1 MTKTRSGR
9 SAPAR
14 RARVGSENLMR
25 VRIPGGF
32 ETRLRGARVG
42 SDAQGFEPARD
53 SNPHQTPRGALRA
66 GPLRPDLV
74 FVITFRKIVPRT

>member
-1 MTKTRSGR
+1 MGTNFQKVVTKTRSGR

-32 ETRLRGARVG
+32 ESRLRGARVG

-53 SNPHQTPRGALRA
+53 SNPHQTPRGPYAPARSD
-66 GPLRPDLV
+66 R
-74 FVITFRKIVPRT
+74 I